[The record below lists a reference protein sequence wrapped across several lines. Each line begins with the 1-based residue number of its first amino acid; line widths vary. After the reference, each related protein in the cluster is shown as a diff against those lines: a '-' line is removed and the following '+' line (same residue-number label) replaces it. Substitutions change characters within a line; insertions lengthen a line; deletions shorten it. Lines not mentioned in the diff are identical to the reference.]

1 MPEPFKD
8 TVGRRI
14 IAARMRRGVR
24 QAELARAIGISANAL
39 VKIEKG
45 ETKHPR
51 SDVIRDIAQAL
62 RVTTDYLLGLKDE
75 MESKLEPASVAVVGA

>member
-1 MPEPFKD
+1 MPEPFED

-14 IAARMRRGVR
+14 IAARMRRSVR

-45 ETKHPR
+45 ETKHPL
-51 SDVIRDIAQAL
+51 SDVIRNIAQVL
-62 RVTTDYLLGLKDE
+62 RVSTDYLLGLKDE
-75 MESKLEPASVAVVGA
+75 MESDREPADMVLVGA